1 MIDAAR
7 RVAFPILVVALQ
19 AACAARGTDLAESS
33 PEINPSR
40 IASQSTARTIIPQD
54 LLQVTVF
61 AAPELSAITRVSDTG
76 EISLPLIGAVRA
88 AGNTTRELERSLAD
102 RLRTSYMHDPHV
114 SVEVK
119 EEAAQPIYVL
129 GEVNEPG
136 AFTTSGQNRMTL
148 LQAVSN
154 ARGFKPSAA
163 YRRIVVIRT
172 SADGERLQVPVNLDD
187 VLKGRAPDMML
198 QTNDVVYVPKNTERA
213 VALGLVDALLR
224 VVTFRTVF

>member
-1 MIDAAR
+1 MIGTGR
-7 RVAFPILVVALQ
+7 FFAFPLVVALL
-19 AACAARGTDLAESS
+19 AACAAREPDRAEPS
-33 PEINPSR
+33 PEINGSH
-40 IASQSTARTIIPQD
+40 IASQPVARAIIPQD

-61 AAPELSAITRVSDTG
+61 AAPELSATTRVSDTG

-88 AGNTTRELERSLAD
+88 AGNTTRELEHTLAE
-102 RLRTSYMHDPHV
+102 RLRASYMHDPRV
-114 SVEVK
+114 SIEVK

-129 GEVNEPG
+129 GEVNQPG
-136 AFTTSGQNRMTL
+136 AFTTAGQKGMTL

-154 ARGFKPSAA
+154 ARGFKPTAA
-163 YRRIVVIRT
+163 YRRLVVIRT
-172 SADGERLQVPVNLDD
+172 GDDGMRLQVPVNLDD